1 GDAQIF
7 RTPAPP
13 LPPLVGS
20 VLDRVHARKTL
31 RVGYLDDSL
40 PYVFVNGAGDLVGLD
55 VEMAQQL
62 AGELRVGLELVPVN
76 RRFFEEGLDPSE
88 CDLVMSGAAITAER
102 ASHVRFSTSYLD
114 ETVALIV
121 LDHRRGEFTS
131 WDDLRT
137 GRSLRLAV
145 PAIPY
150 ALEKIRAELPSA
162 EVVAFDSAEQMF
174 QRRDPPLDA
183 LVLTAER
190 GSAYTL
196 LHPEYSVV
204 VPRPRPL
211 KVPLAYVIAGRDAGL
226 APVIDTW
233 IDLKRKD
240 GTIDELFAHWILGR
254 NAEPKHPRW
263 SILDDVLHWGAARR

>member
-1 GDAQIF
+1 ALIAGTRALVGRATSRPYDKDKILAGMQALRHRGDAQIF

-121 LDHRRGEFTS
+121 LDHR
-131 WDDLRT
+131 
-137 GRSLRLAV
+137 
-145 PAIPY
+145 
-150 ALEKIRAELPSA
+150 
-162 EVVAFDSAEQMF
+162 
-174 QRRDPPLDA
+174 
-183 LVLTAER
+183 
-190 GSAYTL
+190 
-196 LHPEYSVV
+196 
-204 VPRPRPL
+204 
-211 KVPLAYVIAGRDAGL
+211 
-226 APVIDTW
+226 
-233 IDLKRKD
+233 
-240 GTIDELFAHWILGR
+240 
-254 NAEPKHPRW
+254 
-263 SILDDVLHWGAARR
+263 